1 MHIEK
6 PFETL
11 DELYDNIRR
20 GGEIEFIYDDKNYS
34 ITHAEGEIYVMEQYN
49 SASIIKYTK
58 PEDVGEYIVAGKK
71 IKEILNELIIVF
83 RCF

>member
-49 SASIIKYTK
+49 NSSIIKYTK
-58 PEDVGEYIVAGKK
+58 P
-71 IKEILNELIIVF
+71 
-83 RCF
+83 